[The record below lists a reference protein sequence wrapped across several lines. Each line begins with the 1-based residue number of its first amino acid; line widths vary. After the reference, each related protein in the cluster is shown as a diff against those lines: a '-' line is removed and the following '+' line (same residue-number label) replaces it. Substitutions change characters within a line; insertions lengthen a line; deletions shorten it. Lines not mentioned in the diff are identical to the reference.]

1 MSDAITVSHFLS
13 TIAEAVATGRDDLDM
28 PWFVADVS
36 FTANGDSA
44 YVVTLRH
51 SDGTVQRFLITAL
64 EVLPRTMVV
73 NADAH

>member
-1 MSDAITVSHFLS
+1 MSDLITASHFLS

-44 YVVTLRH
+44 YVITLRH
-51 SDGTVQRFLITAL
+51 DDGTVQRFLITAL
-64 EVLPRTMVV
+64 EILPRTTAGGGDV
-73 NADAH
+73 